1 MNQIII
7 IIIKLKMGAE
17 NEKKQLEGVM
27 LNFGNQFM
35 KEKENWLKK
44 EEELNKRIDD
54 LQMKNNNMNNQIGQY
69 QLMIQNLMNNNFFL
83 NNQINNMNNY
93 QGNLINYNNNNQ
105 NDNLF
110 KTFAFHL
117 DNGQQCQTFVIDRCR
132 LGDLYYIVFPQIN
145 NESYRYINDLQFI
158 YDAKDITKHFLC
170 NDFVGSLNWPN
181 FSIIYV
187 MKLKNI

>member
-69 QLMIQNLMNNNFFL
+69 QLMIQNLLNNNLFL

-105 NDNLF
+105 NYNLF

-117 DNGQQCQTFVIDRCR
+117 DNGQKCQTFVIDRCR

>member
-1 MNQIII
+1 
-7 IIIKLKMGAE
+7 
-17 NEKKQLEGVM
+17 
-27 LNFGNQFM
+27 
-35 KEKENWLKK
+35 
-44 EEELNKRIDD
+44 
-54 LQMKNNNMNNQIGQY
+54 MKNI
-69 QLMIQNLMNNNFFL
+69 
-83 NNQINNMNNY
+83 

-105 NDNLF
+105 NYNLF

-117 DNGQQCQTFVIDRCR
+117 DNGQKCQTFVIDRCR

-145 NESYRYINDLQFI
+145 NESYRNINDLQFI